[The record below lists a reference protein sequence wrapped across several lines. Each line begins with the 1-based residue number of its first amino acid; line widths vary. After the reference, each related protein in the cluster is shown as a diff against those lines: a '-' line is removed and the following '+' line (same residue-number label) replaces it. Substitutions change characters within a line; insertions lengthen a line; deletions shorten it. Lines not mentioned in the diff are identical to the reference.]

1 MNHRSILNVSV
12 LTVLALS
19 VMSSSTI
26 AQQKSLKDQ
35 LVGTW
40 TLVEAIDVRP
50 DGSKFNPWGSNPL
63 GTYMFDAS
71 GRFAQMLI
79 RSDLPKLP
87 NRAKGTPEQNQAI
100 VAGSV
105 AMYGT
110 YSVSEADKVITVH
123 FEGSTFAG
131 FNGTD
136 GKRTIVSLTADE
148 LRTTNPNTSTGTR
161 ADSVWKRAK

>member
-1 MNHRSILNVSV
+1 MNRRSILNVSV

-19 VMSSSTI
+19 VMSGSTI

-87 NRAKGTPEQNQAI
+87 NRAKGTAEQNQAI

-110 YSVSEADKVITVH
+110 YSVNEADKVITVH

>member
-1 MNHRSILNVSV
+1 MNHRSILSISV
-12 LTVLALS
+12 LTILTLS
-19 VMSSSTI
+19 VMSGSTI

-87 NRAKGTPEQNQAI
+87 NRAKGTAEENHRGGI
-100 VAGSV
+100 
-105 AMYGT
+105 
-110 YSVSEADKVITVH
+110 
-123 FEGSTFAG
+123 
-131 FNGTD
+131 
-136 GKRTIVSLTADE
+136 
-148 LRTTNPNTSTGTR
+148 LRPHRFSN
-161 ADSVWKRAK
+161 